1 MKNKTLEELIEN
13 YPNEIAFDEIVDFE
27 NFDERLSV
35 VDCIVVNSIGV
46 NEGFIE
52 FIPDNNPPLN
62 EEILCWIWA
71 IRPDLTYEILQLNI
85 SDDFKFALNSYL
97 NNSMDK
103 FWDYINEKIMEED
116 INNLEKE
123 NLIKYIGILKKNK
136 IAYDKC
142 ELLFYNKSK

>member
-1 MKNKTLEELIEN
+1 MRFPLCDIMKNKTLEELIEN

-27 NFDERLSV
+27 NFDDRLSV

-52 FIPDNNPPLN
+52 FIPDNNPPLK

-71 IRPDLTYEILQLNI
+71 IRPDLTNEIFQKNI
-85 SDDFKFALNSYL
+85 SDDFEFALKSYL

-103 FWDYINEKIMEED
+103 FWDYI
-116 INNLEKE
+116 
-123 NLIKYIGILKKNK
+123 
-136 IAYDKC
+136 
-142 ELLFYNKSK
+142 S

>member
-1 MKNKTLEELIEN
+1 MKNKTLKELIEN
-13 YPNEIAFDEIVDFE
+13 YPNEITFEEIVDFE

-71 IRPDLTYEILQLNI
+71 IRPDLTNEILQLNI
-85 SDDFKFALNSYL
+85 SDDFKFALNSYS
-97 NNSMDK
+97 NNSMNK
-103 FWDYINEKIMEED
+103 FWDYI
-116 INNLEKE
+116 
-123 NLIKYIGILKKNK
+123 
-136 IAYDKC
+136 
-142 ELLFYNKSK
+142 S

>member
-1 MKNKTLEELIEN
+1 MKNKTLEELIVN

-27 NFDERLSV
+27 NFDDRLSV

-52 FIPDNNPPLN
+52 FIPDNNPALN

-71 IRPDLTYEILQLNI
+71 FRPDLTNEILLKNI
-85 SDDFKFALNSYL
+85 SVDFEFALKSYL

-103 FWDYINEKIMEED
+103 FWDYI
-116 INNLEKE
+116 
-123 NLIKYIGILKKNK
+123 
-136 IAYDKC
+136 
-142 ELLFYNKSK
+142 S

>member
-1 MKNKTLEELIEN
+1 MLCDIMKNKTLEELIEN

-27 NFDERLSV
+27 NFDDRLSV

-52 FIPDNNPPLN
+52 FIPDNNPPLK

-71 IRPDLTYEILQLNI
+71 IRPDLTNEIFQKNI
-85 SDDFKFALNSYL
+85 SDDFEFALKSYL

-103 FWDYINEKIMEED
+103 FWDYI
-116 INNLEKE
+116 
-123 NLIKYIGILKKNK
+123 
-136 IAYDKC
+136 
-142 ELLFYNKSK
+142 S

>member
-1 MKNKTLEELIEN
+1 MKNKTLEELIVN

-27 NFDERLSV
+27 NFDDRLSV
-35 VDCIVVNSIGV
+35 VDCIVVSSIGV

-71 IRPDLTYEILQLNI
+71 FRPDLTNEILLKNI
-85 SDDFKFALNSYL
+85 SVDFEFVLKSYL

-103 FWDYINEKIMEED
+103 FWDYI
-116 INNLEKE
+116 
-123 NLIKYIGILKKNK
+123 
-136 IAYDKC
+136 
-142 ELLFYNKSK
+142 S

>member
-1 MKNKTLEELIEN
+1 MLNELIEN
-13 YPNEIAFDEIVDFE
+13 YPNEISFEEIVDFE

-46 NEGFIE
+46 NEGCTE

-71 IRPDLTYEILQLNI
+71 IRPDLNNEILQKKI

-103 FWDYINEKIMEED
+103 FWDYI
-116 INNLEKE
+116 
-123 NLIKYIGILKKNK
+123 
-136 IAYDKC
+136 
-142 ELLFYNKSK
+142 S